1 MFGGTLVFT
10 VTRSARLQVRRPLAS
25 ITCSQ
30 DLSTHN
36 TVISFVVD
44 SNGIQWKSALT
55 ATEDVSTSRN
65 IPASQITGAEWTL
78 FGRSGHL
85 RIQTNASS
93 LKHELRFDGFPP
105 NDFEKLKGALEFV
118 KLERLQMS
126 SVGASFGNVDVNG
139 RKLVFSQ
146 AILEDADEEGEE
158 FEPRDGPE
166 LMSLDLTEI
175 SQCVLP
181 GTNRNEIEVQF
192 PESDTVEAGTDQLG
206 KKHF

>member
-1 MFGGTLVFT
+1 ML
-10 VTRSARLQVRRPLAS
+10 L
-25 ITCSQ
+25 
-30 DLSTHN
+30 
-36 TVISFVVD
+36 VD

-55 ATEDVSTSRN
+55 ASEDVGTSRN
-65 IPASQITGAEWTL
+65 IPASQITGAEWIVY
-78 FGRSGHL
+78 GRSGHL

-105 NDFEKLKGALEFV
+105 TDFDKLKGALSFT
-118 KLERLQMS
+118 KLDKLQMS
-126 SVGASFGNVDVNG
+126 SCGASFGNVHVNG
-139 RKLVFSQ
+139 RKLVLHQ

-181 GTNRNEIEVQF
+181 GNNRNEIEVQF
-192 PESDTVEAGTDQLG
+192 TESDTVEAGTDQLG
-206 KKHF
+206 KQHINHCNILESSIH